1 MEMISADLPPPLPV
15 ETAVIA
21 YYESAPANRPVT
33 ILFGKDATY
42 SLKLVPNR
50 FEKSRLVCVITTKNK
65 LNAIVWATSGD
76 DHFRMSPAPSGDQI
90 KTAEQS
96 DFLFDA
102 CAHLIVT
109 DRQRK
114 EQSK

>member
-1 MEMISADLPPPLPV
+1 MISADLPPPLPV

-65 LNAIVWATSGD
+65 PRAVTRSRQPSNPTSCS
-76 DHFRMSPAPSGDQI
+76 MLAP
-90 KTAEQS
+90 T
-96 DFLFDA
+96 
-102 CAHLIVT
+102 
-109 DRQRK
+109 
-114 EQSK
+114 